1 MFFFLQDPEE
11 GGWFPAKVL
20 SKNGDGTYKVDF
32 VEFEDETCDVK
43 REHIKEAEAASI
55 PAPISSDPWVGK
67 DVEAFYDVIF
77 FC

>member
-1 MFFFLQDPEE
+1 
-11 GGWFPAKVL
+11 
-20 SKNGDGTYKVDF
+20 